1 MFVLTLLFVL
11 PFLLTP
17 ADESQPRPVQAVAGV
32 VTDLPDGESDF
43 IFELRSQGLFELG
56 RQICLQRVEAA
67 DNLTVQARWELQ
79 FIDCCEDEAWLL
91 PQSQREELIAL
102 AASRI
107 TDFLNRSAVQPDTE
121 LALRLRQLE
130 LLAAAADMECTAIA
144 FRSSLPAAA
153 RLQFARSACV
163 QGIQLAN
170 AQLKFADELRST
182 LSPAVLRDIRFRL
195 RCALLELQ
203 LSEHRLTHSQVS
215 GDSTEL
221 TTIRSGAE
229 QLVRGLADQHLFR
242 ARHLL
247 AQVLLDCGDDA
258 ALELQLRNL
267 ATNVSN
273 AGERLRLEVL
283 HQTRLLRLRRPSELF
298 ARIIQPSDQLSAD
311 IANASELRLLQ
322 LHARLALC
330 ELLSEIELPRR
341 SGELSLAE
349 AEAAFQALKAELSPL
364 LRGVWQERLQYCE
377 RRLELVLLAGAV
389 GADAIEAVSALLTA
403 NDTAAAMLRLE
414 QITRL
419 PAASRELRALAMMQI
434 GELLLRESRWT
445 DAIGQLETAA
455 AEFAACGRSRQQ
467 AAADLL
473 RLYGL
478 AQQRQDTSRYLDALN
493 HHIAKFADQPT
504 VDIAREYRARLQR
517 FSRPLDA
524 AGDLLAIPAP
534 KADATPEAVRQ
545 HLRKLALFGDCLLEA
560 SLANITANTTG
571 RVGNGSDT
579 ATSAPAAVP
588 PAELI
593 AKAAN
598 QLQPWLEQI
607 RRAELPEHTIIL
619 LQIVSGPLLTP
630 EFRAGSSVDDWNA
643 VNAQLLPLLVQIQSN
658 AAFPQPP
665 ADQPPGKPADQSA
678 DDGFDFAAV
687 SARTIATAQT
697 LRLLAASRL
706 LLPAA
711 EIQAAESVLRRYI
724 AAVRR
729 EQVLLLLPHLSKS
742 GMPGNA
748 ALASF
753 AAELLPPANAPDRNA
768 SDLLRDLPVQLRLQ
782 QCGGPGEPAAA
793 ILEAL
798 IRQPLS
804 PDQLQQAARF
814 LSTIDPRVMVG
825 VAASPTPSQ
834 SPAVADFWRKVHKQT
849 QSGGQV
855 WLEASLQL
863 ASIAAAGGRV
873 GEAQRILRTVSVL
886 HPSWGDIERQKRAT
900 ELLKSLEQR

>member
-1 MFVLTLLFVL
+1 MFVLTLSFIL

-17 ADESQPRPVQAVAGV
+17 ADESQPRPVQAGAGV
-32 VTDLPDGESDF
+32 VADLPDGESDF

-56 RQICLQRVEAA
+56 RQICLQRLEAA

-91 PQSQREELIAL
+91 PQSRREELIAL

-182 LSPAVLRDIRFRL
+182 LSPAALRDIRFRL
-195 RCALLELQ
+195 RCTLLELQ

-267 ATNVSN
+267 ATNVST

-298 ARIIQPSDQLSAD
+298 ARIIQPSDQLSAN
-311 IANASELRLLQ
+311 IANATELRLLQ
-322 LHARLALC
+322 LHARLSLC
-330 ELLSEIELPRR
+330 ELLSEIELTRR
-341 SGELSLAE
+341 SGDRSLAE
-349 AEAAFQALKAELSPL
+349 AEAAFQALKADLSPL

-434 GELLLRESRWT
+434 GELLLRESRWS

-455 AEFAACGRSRQQ
+455 AEFAACDRPRQQ

-524 AGDLLAIPAP
+524 ACDLLAIPAP
-534 KADATPEAVRQ
+534 KADATPETVRQ

-560 SLANITANTTG
+560 SLANITEKTTG

-579 ATSAPAAVP
+579 AANAPAAVP

-593 AKAAN
+593 ATAAN

-607 RRAELPEHTIIL
+607 RRAELPEHTIIS
-619 LQIVSGPLLTP
+619 LQIVSAPLLMP
-630 EFRAGSSVDDWNA
+630 EFRAGSSADDWNA
-643 VNAQLLPLLVQIQSN
+643 VHAQLLPLLVQIQ
-658 AAFPQPP
+658 PHGQ
-665 ADQPPGKPADQSA
+665 PADQSP

-711 EIQAAESVLRRYI
+711 EIQAVESVLRRHD

-742 GMPGNA
+742 DMPGNA

-753 AAELLPPANAPDRNA
+753 AAELLSPANAPDRNA

-814 LSTIDPRVMVG
+814 LSTIDSRVMVG
-825 VAASPTPSQ
+825 VAASPAPSQ
-834 SPAVADFWRKVHKQT
+834 SPVVADFWRKVHKQT
-849 QSGGQV
+849 QSGGPV